1 MQGYVFVQ
9 SEEEYEQGV
18 KPHGYCIRIGRAG
31 LKCLCDCLKDHIEDY
46 PNYHFRLKSESGKN
60 LYLCLRFGKDK

>member
-18 KPHGYCIRIGRAG
+18 KPHGYCIRIGRGGIEMSVRLSERPYRG
-31 LKCLCDCLKDHIEDY
+31 LSQLSFSFKERKREKFVSLSAV
-46 PNYHFRLKSESGKN
+46 RQG
-60 LYLCLRFGKDK
+60 